1 MRTSGIAAIVLAA
14 WSGTAG
20 AATVRIYKQVDDNGH
35 VTYGN
40 VLPRDAAFTTLEVE
54 TDTVLPAPPAPKAL
68 RPARRLERHA
78 RAARATPTRTAK
90 AMPVS
95 TRKAPSLALRLDFRL
110 AAPLPISM
118 R

>member
-1 MRTSGIAAIVLAA
+1 MRTSGIAAIFLAA
-14 WSGTAG
+14 WAGAAG

-40 VLPRDAAFTTLEVE
+40 VLPRDAAFTTLEVD
-54 TDTVLPAPPAPKAL
+54 TDTVLPEPTAPEAL
-68 RPARRLERHA
+68 RPDRRLERHV
-78 RAARATPTRTAK
+78 RAARATPPRAAK
-90 AMPVS
+90 SIPAS
-95 TRKAPSLALRLDFRL
+95 ARKAPSLALRLDFRL